1 MNGWATERRPTEKTL
16 YSWQRVLRQLATYL
30 GHDDPRRVRAEDLI
44 AWKAALIEAGLRA
57 KTIRETKLAPVRA
70 ILQWGVDNG
79 RLEANPAQRVMIDV
93 RVKPGETKRGFTDE
107 EARIVLRAALKE
119 RDPVRRSGSVAVRLL
134 GRAPV
139 GDLST
144 PSRDMVQVDGIW

>member
-1 MNGWATERRPTEKTL
+1 MGSELARSPPTRK
-16 YSWQRVLRQLATYL
+16 
-30 GHDDPRRVRAEDLI
+30 AEED
-44 AWKAALIEAGLRA
+44 
-57 KTIRETKLAPVRA
+57 A

-119 RDPVRRSGSVAVRLL
+119 PDPVRRWVPWLCAYSGARL
-134 GRAPV
+134 
-139 GDLST
+139 
-144 PSRDMVQVDGIW
+144 